1 MRECEVIFARTLNM
15 MKRIFQHYE
24 GEIKDLSGSHFSTVK
39 AVVNSLDNSV
49 VVLWLYDKHKGVW
62 YRLFID
68 GVYCGIDQFLNDKSL
83 EDIDDDI
90 IIINHS
96 AWFQDKKLLE
106 AEVFSGIGISSS
118 MIVSLK
124 FAKSECQLIYQSKYN
139 KCKLKFIELNSS

>member
-1 MRECEVIFARTLNM
+1 

-24 GEIKDLSGSHFSTVK
+24 GDIEALSESHISTVK

-49 VVLWLYDKHKGVW
+49 VVLWLHDKHKGFW

-68 GVYCGIDQFLNDKSL
+68 GVYCGIDQFPDDRSL

-90 IIINHS
+90 IIIDHS

-106 AEVFSGIGISSS
+106 AEVFSGSGVSSD
-118 MIVSLK
+118 MVVSLK
-124 FAKSECQLIYQSKYN
+124 FAKSECQLTYQSKYD
-139 KCKLKFIELNSS
+139 KCRLEFIEFNS

>member
-1 MRECEVIFARTLNM
+1 

-24 GEIKDLSGSHFSTVK
+24 GDIEALSESHFSTVK
-39 AVVNSLDNSV
+39 AVVNSFDNSV
-49 VVLWLYDKHKGVW
+49 VVLWLHDKHKGFW

-68 GVYCGIDQFLNDKSL
+68 GVYCGIDQFSADRYL

-90 IIINHS
+90 IIIDHS

-106 AEVFSGIGISSS
+106 AKVFSGSGVLSD
-118 MIVSLK
+118 MVVSLK

-139 KCKLKFIELNSS
+139 TCELKFIELDS

>member
-1 MRECEVIFARTLNM
+1 

-24 GEIKDLSGSHFSTVK
+24 GEIEALSASHFSTVK

-49 VVLWLYDKHKGVW
+49 VVLWLHDKHKGFW

-68 GVYCGIDQFLNDKSL
+68 GVYCGIDQFSDDRSL

-90 IIINHS
+90 TIIDHS
-96 AWFQDKKLLE
+96 VWFQDKKLFE
-106 AEVFSGIGISSS
+106 AEVFSGSGVSSD

-124 FAKSECQLIYQSKYN
+124 FAKSECQLIYRAKYN
-139 KCKLKFIELNSS
+139 KCELTFTE